1 MENKRKN
8 GRNYGIDLMRMLAML
23 FVTILHVL
31 GQGGILN
38 GAEPRS
44 ANYWIAWFM
53 EVGAYCAVN
62 CYALIS
68 GYVGVNS
75 KYKYSSV
82 ILLWLRVVFYTILI
96 TGIFSVVL
104 PEAVS
109 LVHWKN
115 AVFPVMTGQYWYF
128 TAYFALFFFIPI
140 INNGISALTQKQST
154 ALVVSMLIVFSVLP
168 TVFADVFATG
178 EGYTA
183 LWLIILYIIGAYIK
197 KYDSLKKINIL
208 AAAIGYAAMVFASWF
223 VKYMTEKGVITFI
236 TNPDI
241 LIKYTS
247 PTIVAS
253 AVFLLA
259 LFEKI
264 KIPSFVTKVIA
275 VASPAAFSVYLI
287 HTHHLVWWHYMNVR
301 FQAYASASAVHMV
314 LCVLGTALGIY
325 LVCTVIDL
333 VREAVFKLFRIKKI
347 VEKLECRFI
356 AK

>member
-96 TGIFSVVL
+96 TGIFSVIL

-128 TAYFALFFFIPI
+128 TAYFCLYLLTPFINKMIQEMSGKALGCLSIILLFLSFIKLFSYLFFS
-140 INNGISALTQKQST
+140 ISFNCS
-154 ALVVSMLIVFSVLP
+154 
-168 TVFADVFATG
+168 
-178 EGYTA
+178 
-183 LWLIILYIIGAYIK
+183 
-197 KYDSLKKINIL
+197 
-208 AAAIGYAAMVFASWF
+208 
-223 VKYMTEKGVITFI
+223 
-236 TNPDI
+236 NP
-241 LIKYTS
+241 
-247 PTIVAS
+247 
-253 AVFLLA
+253 
-259 LFEKI
+259 
-264 KIPSFVTKVIA
+264 
-275 VASPAAFSVYLI
+275 
-287 HTHHLVWWHYMNVR
+287 
-301 FQAYASASAVHMV
+301 
-314 LCVLGTALGIY
+314 
-325 LVCTVIDL
+325 
-333 VREAVFKLFRIKKI
+333 
-347 VEKLECRFI
+347 
-356 AK
+356 